1 VRAAPITFS
10 DDALKPA
17 SIDGVIVTASLV
29 DLDLGIRTGSG
40 RANRVISAKRAGMS
54 ASVSSP
60 KRWWAPSTNAN
71 VFGSNGFERTTSPA
85 IQAEARPD
93 GGSSFC
99 CTSSMRSSGS
109 GRAARLV
116 TKKRAEFAVF

>member
-1 VRAAPITFS
+1 LKPLEFGTLVGREGRCHGGVSVRVRGHPQQARNLFGGVPTVRAAPITFS

-60 KRWWAPSTNAN
+60 KRW
-71 VFGSNGFERTTSPA
+71 
-85 IQAEARPD
+85 
-93 GGSSFC
+93 
-99 CTSSMRSSGS
+99 
-109 GRAARLV
+109 
-116 TKKRAEFAVF
+116 